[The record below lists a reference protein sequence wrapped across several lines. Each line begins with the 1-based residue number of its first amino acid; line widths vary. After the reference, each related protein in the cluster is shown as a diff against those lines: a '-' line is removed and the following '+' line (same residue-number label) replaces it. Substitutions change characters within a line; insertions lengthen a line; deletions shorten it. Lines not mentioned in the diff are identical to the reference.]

1 MRRKIVLG
9 FSAVALFAA
18 ALAGSAARAQAPSQ
32 GEGSE
37 GVAEQEAPAPSATS
51 LEQQTAQV
59 QAYSAEMESV
69 RSRVRREL
77 QRARRER
84 DVVKTLCLND
94 KLNQIDVALRSA
106 AERQRA
112 HGLAAK
118 RGERDLATH
127 EFTILTVLHQRVMQL
142 DTEANQCIGKEVS
155 FIGETSVS
163 TTLDGDMAPE
173 DPSVFPTGPAVIMPP
188 QCASCFK

>member
-1 MRRKIVLG
+1 MRRELILG
-9 FSAVALFAA
+9 FSAFALVAVAL
-18 ALAGSAARAQAPSQ
+18 GHDSARAQVPA
-32 GEGSE
+32 EGAAARE
-37 GVAEQEAPAPSATS
+37 EAPAPAAPKS
-51 LEQQTAQV
+51 LEDQAAQAD
-59 QAYSAEMESV
+59 AYSVEMEGV

-77 QRARRER
+77 ERARRER

-106 AERQRA
+106 GERKRA
-112 HGLAAK
+112 HELATK
-118 RGERDLATH
+118 RGDRDLANH

-142 DTEANQCIGKEVS
+142 DSEANQCIGKEVS

-163 TTLDGDMAPE
+163 STLDGEMAPE
-173 DPSVFPTGPAVIMPP
+173 DPSEYAPGSVLILPP